1 MQVARCDPLAIVILG
16 QCMDI
21 LPDFFQVRILSV
33 AQPVIKAMRRLHLFH
48 EISLSR
54 WVQLQLGRGKYRFG
68 KLLWCQQ
75 TAAKAM
81 QTD

>member
-1 MQVARCDPLAIVILG
+1 MILVLG
-16 QCMDI
+16 QCMDT
-21 LPDFFQVRILSV
+21 LPDFFKVRILSV
-33 AQPVIKAMRRLHLFH
+33 VQPVIKAMRRLHLFH

-54 WVQLQLGRGKYRFG
+54 WVQLQLGRGKYWFG
-68 KLLWCQQ
+68 KLLCCQQ